1 MAAIVAAVLLMAY
14 LGRDGWR
21 ILLCDLSFVA
31 VVFFFARDQGSI
43 SRALASTPMQALGRW
58 SYSIYLTH
66 PFIIDVWRFVMQS
79 ALTAMG
85 YSDRLRGPGHP
96 GFETFDMG
104 LGGNTALTL
113 VVAASVIAF
122 SALTFR
128 FIEEPARNWAK
139 HRVGVGGSGA
149 NIRIGAP

>member
-1 MAAIVAAVLLMAY
+1 MASIVAAVLLMAY

-79 ALTAMG
+79 ALTAKG
-85 YSDRLRGPGHP
+85 VQRQASRPWSS
-96 GFETFDMG
+96 G
-104 LGGNTALTL
+104 L
-113 VVAASVIAF
+113 
-122 SALTFR
+122 
-128 FIEEPARNWAK
+128 
-139 HRVGVGGSGA
+139 
-149 NIRIGAP
+149 

>member
-1 MAAIVAAVLLMAY
+1 
-14 LGRDGWR
+14 
-21 ILLCDLSFVA
+21 
-31 VVFFFARDQGSI
+31 
-43 SRALASTPMQALGRW
+43 
-58 SYSIYLTH
+58 
-66 PFIIDVWRFVMQS
+66 
-79 ALTAMG
+79 
-85 YSDRLRGPGHP
+85 
-96 GFETFDMG
+96 MG

-113 VVAASVIAF
+113 VVAASIIAF